1 MTYSK
6 LSIFKFI
13 YLLLAT
19 LQLASPFLHAHTS
32 NDSVNSQASGMHIH
46 LVQHGCHEPQCGTD
60 SAPPHLYLWSATER
74 SISMPEGIKQQ
85 PHPIGVLALLF
96 LAYWLGLLPPQVK
109 VALRPLFSVATFP
122 RKRRHPPRA
131 PPHSHSHG

>member
-6 LSIFKFI
+6 LSILKFI
-13 YLLLAT
+13 YLLLAM

-46 LVQHGCHEPQCGTD
+46 LVQHACHEPQCGTD
-60 SAPPHLYLWSATER
+60 SAPPHFYSWSATER
-74 SISMPEGIKQQ
+74 SISMPDGLKQKL
-85 PHPIGVLALLF
+85 HATGVLALLF
-96 LAYWLGLLPPQVK
+96 LAYWLGLIPPQVK
-109 VALRPLFSVATFP
+109 IALRPLFTVSTFLST
-122 RKRRHPPRA
+122 RRHPPRA